1 MGGLYQKWL
10 TMKWRTFGTDNTR
23 SQILQVEPL
32 GRIERSMV
40 WECYRGSGQ
49 DTCLADGRLKFSI
62 SGFAGGGG
70 DRGTGRTRRGGP
82 LKNFKNRL
90 KARINARCSWL
101 SFVVLALWEFEAG
114 GWARVE
120 VRKKKDKTKEFTKDH
135 CLKKKVSLYFRNIQ
149 LKGKKFD
156 GNQVNRC
163 TLE

>member
-1 MGGLYQKWL
+1 MEGLSSV
-10 TMKWRTFGTDNTR
+10 
-23 SQILQVEPL
+23 SQVLREVE
-32 GRIERSMV
+32 GIE
-40 WECYRGSGQ
+40 G
-49 DTCLADGRLKFSI
+49 LDGH
-62 SGFAGGGG
+62 GEAA
-70 DRGTGRTRRGGP
+70 P